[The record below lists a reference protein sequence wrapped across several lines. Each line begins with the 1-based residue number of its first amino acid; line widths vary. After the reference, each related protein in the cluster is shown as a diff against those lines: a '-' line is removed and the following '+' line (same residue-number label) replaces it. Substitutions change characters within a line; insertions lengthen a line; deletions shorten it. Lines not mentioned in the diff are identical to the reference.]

1 MGLADAFYEG
11 TLEVILHLYDLCP
24 FISAIC
30 NIQCTGVHRAAA
42 QLERGGH
49 PVQGDLVTRLPLLV
63 LANIYIC
70 MLNNPL
76 YICS

>member
-30 NIQCTGVHRAAA
+30 NIQCQESIA
-42 QLERGGH
+42 QQLS
-49 PVQGDLVTRLPLLV
+49 
-63 LANIYIC
+63 
-70 MLNNPL
+70 LNEEDIQFKEIL
-76 YICS
+76 